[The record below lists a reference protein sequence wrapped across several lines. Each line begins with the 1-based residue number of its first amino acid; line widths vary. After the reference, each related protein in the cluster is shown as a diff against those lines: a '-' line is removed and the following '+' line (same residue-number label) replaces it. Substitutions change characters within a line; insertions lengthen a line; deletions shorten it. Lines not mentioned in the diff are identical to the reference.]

1 MAQIRKGDYVRA
13 FLNANMHGVVEEIKY
28 KQQNNAL
35 MIGGVPPSIA
45 IAYIRNP
52 DGKVYAIRTT
62 ELFVEKKVQ
71 SW

>member
-28 KQQNNAL
+28 QQHNSSL
-35 MIGGVPPSIA
+35 MIGGVPPAVAVAFIK
-45 IAYIRNP
+45 NP